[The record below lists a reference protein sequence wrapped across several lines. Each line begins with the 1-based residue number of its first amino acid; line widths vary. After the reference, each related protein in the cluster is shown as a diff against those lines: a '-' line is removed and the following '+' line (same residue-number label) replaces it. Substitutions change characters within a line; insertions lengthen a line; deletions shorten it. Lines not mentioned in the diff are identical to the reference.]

1 MPDARRPNPDV
12 RSSTPDSS
20 LSRWVPVALYMAFI
34 FGLSSLTATPAMPG
48 GSDKLLHALLY
59 AGFGLL
65 LARAFAGGWRGVT
78 WITVLTVTACGALY
92 GISDEVHQ
100 YFNPP
105 RAVEMADVV
114 ADTIGSAAGA
124 AALRAWGIIRGRDGL

>member
-1 MPDARRPNPDV
+1 MPDARRQKPDAQSPV
-12 RSSTPDSS
+12 PGAL
-20 LSRWVPVALYMAFI
+20 LSRWLPVLAYMAFI

-65 LARAFAGGWRGVT
+65 LGRALAGGWHGVT
-78 WITVLTVTACGALY
+78 WTTVLTVTVCGALY